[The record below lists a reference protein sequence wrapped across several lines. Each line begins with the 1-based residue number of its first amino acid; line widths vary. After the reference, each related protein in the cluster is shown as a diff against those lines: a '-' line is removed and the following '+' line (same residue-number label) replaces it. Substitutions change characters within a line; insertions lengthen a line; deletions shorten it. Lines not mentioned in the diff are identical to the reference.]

1 MNVPQTLSNSLHS
14 IDQSKLSDSGKAFY
28 QKILDRG
35 FDIKFELD
43 ETAAKQIIKLSL
55 EPAIKEFCPNDSG
68 KRFKDIDSLKQWISK
83 GRIVVLL
90 TKQVDNNTEVVG
102 YGWVGEGE
110 SMYVETGKATFA
122 IRIGEAGQGQGLGT
136 PFAALIVE
144 VAASEYGIN
153 LVWIGEKAPSATS
166 VTSKYVFDMGNK
178 MDIIFEGIVTK
189 NPAIALKLAEDFII
203 GVFEMEQDTLFFL

>member
-1 MNVPQTLSNSLHS
+1 MKVPQTLSNSLHS

-153 LVWIGEKAPSATS
+153 NIWLETWQSNAGAVHIYHKIGFEDVASEKSLRKKGDGSEVEDVRLYMSLP
-166 VTSKYVFDMGNK
+166 N
-178 MDIIFEGIVTK
+178 E
-189 NPAIALKLAEDFII
+189 KLPQISN
-203 GVFEMEQDTLFFL
+203 